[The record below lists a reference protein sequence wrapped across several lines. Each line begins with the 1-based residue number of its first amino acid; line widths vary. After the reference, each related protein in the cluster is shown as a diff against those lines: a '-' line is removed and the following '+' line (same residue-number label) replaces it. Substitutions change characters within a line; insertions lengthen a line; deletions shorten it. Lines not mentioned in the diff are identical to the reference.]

1 MKTNEETVL
10 ENVSQSELLNEETK
24 QEESLVVDPEV
35 ENEAGEVADE
45 QENEV
50 SAESAETTE
59 PKRTSWKQVVI
70 SGFSGIALGAAGA
83 LFSGYKIQEPEPEPE
98 PTPGPNPD
106 ESILTPGVESSSCI
120 SVATGVNDD
129 MSFSDAFA
137 AARHEVGAN
146 GAFVWHGQVYS
157 TCYAEE
163 WNALSPEDQSAFSQN
178 ALAVANGQPAPATN
192 NVTTD
197 TDHSLLASNPVQHT
211 DDNSVEVH
219 VLGVEEN
226 VVTDDGY
233 VINVGIAEVEGHDA
247 LFIDGNDDG
256 TFDILAVDVNDDNDI
271 DLSNELFNVN
281 DPDMNV
287 ESLNNELATQPD
299 PTVEDIYV
307 QMPDY
312 TNDADVSSL
321 V

>member
-106 ESILTPGVESSSCI
+106 ESILTPGVESSSGI

-178 ALAVANGQPAPATN
+178 ALAVANAQPAPY
-192 NVTTD
+192 
-197 TDHSLLASNPVQHT
+197 VQPT
-211 DDNSVEVH
+211 DDNGVEVH

-287 ESLNNELATQPD
+287 ESFNNELATQPD

>member
-10 ENVSQSELLNEETK
+10 ENVSQSESLNDETR
-24 QEESLVVDPEV
+24 QESLVVDPEV
-35 ENEAGEVADE
+35 ENESGEEANE

-50 SAESAETTE
+50 SAESAESTDA
-59 PKRTSWKQVVI
+59 KRTSWKQVVI
-70 SGFSGIALGAAGA
+70 SGFSGIALGATGA
-83 LFSGYKIQEPEPEPE
+83 LFSGYKIQEPLPDPE
-98 PTPGPNPD
+98 PTPGPD
-106 ESILTPGVESSSCI
+106 LEESILTPGVDSSSGI
-120 SVATGVNDD
+120 SVATGVDD
-129 MSFSDAFA
+129 GMSFNDAFA

-178 ALAVANGQPAPATN
+178 ALAAANGQPSPAHN
-192 NVTTD
+192 NVATD
-197 TDHSLLASNPVQHT
+197 TDNSLLADNHNQHT
-211 DDNSVEVH
+211 DDNNVEVH

-226 VVTDDGY
+226 VVTDDGE
-233 VINVGIAEVEGHDA
+233 VINVGIAQVEGHDA
-247 LFIDGNDDG
+247 LFIDTDADG
-256 TFDILAVDVNDDNDI
+256 TFDILAVDSNDDNDI
-271 DLSNELFNVN
+271 DFANELFDVN
-281 DPDMNV
+281 DPDMNIG
-287 ESLNNELATQPD
+287 SFNNELATQPD
-299 PTVEDIYV
+299 PAVEDIYA